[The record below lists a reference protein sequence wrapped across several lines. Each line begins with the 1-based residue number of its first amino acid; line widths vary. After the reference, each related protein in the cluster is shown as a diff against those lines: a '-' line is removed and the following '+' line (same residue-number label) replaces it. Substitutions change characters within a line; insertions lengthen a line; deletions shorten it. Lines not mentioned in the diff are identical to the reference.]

1 MKRIGIAAS
10 RIAKDNLLLYNFCV
24 VVISFLL
31 SLLVFFISGFTLFVG
46 LALIS
51 YITKGFMVI
60 EPGTGLS
67 SFLAICV
74 VTLAVV
80 VGVINL
86 VAVMVNI
93 KLRK

>member
-10 RIAKDNLLLYNFCV
+10 RIAKDSLWLYNFYV
-24 VVISFLL
+24 ILISFLF
-31 SLLVFFISGFTLFVG
+31 SLLVFFISGFTLIIG

-60 EPGTGLS
+60 EPGTGFS
-67 SFLAICV
+67 SFLTICMV
-74 VTLAVV
+74 ALVVV
-80 VGVINL
+80 VGTINL
-86 VAVMVNI
+86 AAILFNI